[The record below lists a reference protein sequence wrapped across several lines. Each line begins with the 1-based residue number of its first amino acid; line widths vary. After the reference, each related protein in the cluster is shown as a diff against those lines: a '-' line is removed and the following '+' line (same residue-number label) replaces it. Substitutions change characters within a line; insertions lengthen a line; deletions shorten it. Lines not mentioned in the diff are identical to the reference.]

1 MVWLTRANRTTEGI
15 LTLLCGVL
23 VGFLAIYLNVF
34 NASNKITAV
43 VVGALLA
50 VIVVLLVGK
59 LQRLLLAVVFL
70 DLATGTDFHV
80 TCNAD
85 YFLSSCGLNV
95 SLTTL
100 ALAGLYVLWII
111 AIRQGDK
118 EGADFVRH
126 PRFGTIGKAAV
137 GFIFAAILSLLAA
150 RNVGIAMYQIWVYLT
165 MLALFFYLA
174 NNINT
179 REELFFVIALIL
191 LGLFIQ
197 NVIMELG
204 TLGII
209 EESTTSKVVRRV
221 NGTFNSFNSAGAY
234 LAQIFSILVACL
246 ALPMRRWQKL
256 FLVAT
261 LLLAIYNLVGTESRG
276 GWTSVAIG
284 ILVVGLISLLKGWLN
299 IKRLVLALIVVIFFA
314 LIFSG
319 TIISR
324 LTGDDHGAADARG
337 PLADIA
343 FNMIRD
349 NPIVGVGANNF
360 GVALD
365 DYIEPEQFGAWLN
378 LVHNGWLLVWSE
390 TGTLGII
397 LYVIFWLTILWQA
410 VRLIKSGHPFYAPIA
425 VGIFASM
432 LGTSMHMM
440 VEIFGSRILSQII
453 WTEAALVMAMVRLYE
468 RETRLASARTQAVL
482 IDDPSDVITLL
493 PERKRI

>member
-1 MVWLTRANRTTEGI
+1 MVWLSRANRTTEGI
-15 LTLLCGVL
+15 LTLACGVL

-50 VIVVLLVGK
+50 VIVVLLIGK

-85 YFLSSCGLNV
+85 YFLSSCGLNI

-100 ALAGLYVLWII
+100 ALVGLYVLWVV
-111 AIRQGDK
+111 AIRRGDT
-118 EGADFVRH
+118 EGDDYVRR
-126 PRFGTIGKAAV
+126 PRFGVIGKAAV

-165 MLALFFYLA
+165 LLALFFYLA

-179 REELFFVIALIL
+179 REELLFVVGLIVV
-191 LGLFIQ
+191 GLFIQ
-197 NVIMELG
+197 NVFMELG

-209 EESTTSKVVRRV
+209 EKSTTSKLVQRV

-234 LAQIFSILVACL
+234 LAQIFSILLACL
-246 ALPMRRWQKL
+246 AIPMRRWQKW
-256 FLVAT
+256 FLSIT

-276 GWTSVAIG
+276 GWTSVLIG
-284 ILVVGLISLLKGWLN
+284 ISVVGFVSLARGWMK
-299 IKRLVLALIVVIFFA
+299 IKTLVLALIVVTFFA
-314 LIFSG
+314 LLFSG

-360 GVALD
+360 GVALK

-378 LVHNGWLLVWSE
+378 LVHNGWLLVWAE
-390 TGTLGII
+390 TGTVGII
-397 LYVIFWLTILWQA
+397 FYAIFWLTIFWQA
-410 VRLIKSGHPFYAPIA
+410 SRLIKSGHPYYAPIA
-425 VGIFASM
+425 VGVVASM

-453 WTEAALVMAMVRLYE
+453 WTEAALIMAMARLYE
-468 RETRLASARTQAVL
+468 RETRLANAPIQPITVS
-482 IDDPSDVITLL
+482 DPSDVITLL
-493 PERKRI
+493 PERKRV